1 MSPVTLIC
9 NHSEGKQVMWKG
21 ESRAEIDIIQV
32 IIAS

>member
-1 MSPVTLIC
+1 MNPVTLTC
-9 NHSEGKQVMWKG
+9 NHPEGKHVRWKG